1 MREEILVFTVTAL
14 TTLAAY
20 GIGRKCLGLSRISAT
35 HALFA
40 LFECIGAFVL
50 FLSIN
55 VVLEVALVFLVRSV
69 LGRFVGLYRIDDV
82 ILVILSACQAIAFRL
97 WWRSE

>member
-20 GIGRKCLGLSRISAT
+20 GIGRKCFGFSANSAVN
-35 HALFA
+35 ALFA

-55 VVLEVALVFLVRSV
+55 IVLEVTLVFLIRSV
-69 LGRFVGLYRIDDV
+69 MGRFIGLYRIDDV